1 MVWKPH
7 VTVAAVIEKERRFLL
22 VEERIAGEH
31 LFNQPAGHL
40 EEGEDL
46 INAVRREVREETAWQ
61 FDPEHVISIQLW
73 RKNPDAASFLR
84 VCFAGTVKDHNP
96 ALKLDDGIIKTH
108 WLSRDEVAEKR
119 EALRSPL
126 VLQSIDDY
134 LAGQFYPLSL
144 LKSSLNSN
152 HE

>member
-22 VEERIAGEH
+22 VEEKIADDF

-46 INAVRREVREETAWQ
+46 INAVKREVQEETAWK

-84 VCFAGTVKDHNP
+84 VCFAGKVHEHDP
-96 ALKLDDGIIKTH
+96 EQPLDDGIIKTH
-108 WLSRDEVAEKR
+108 WLNRDEVAEKYH
-119 EALRSPL
+119 ALRSPL

-144 LKSSLNSN
+144 LKSSLDSI
-152 HE
+152 